1 MDHAG
6 NAPTTPDSADGEVML
21 DIEVAG
27 AVAPK
32 ATFAVYFA
40 PNNGDQG
47 FIDAI
52 SAAACVLQRRVITPV
67 S

>member
-1 MDHAG
+1 
-6 NAPTTPDSADGEVML
+6 ML

-32 ATFAVYFA
+32 ANFAVYFA
-40 PNNGDQG
+40 PNNGDKG

-52 SAAACVLQRRVITPV
+52 SAAVHDTRSASRA
-67 S
+67 